1 MEKRRLISLRSVLLQ
16 YLVRTALACLL
27 VAVGWLL
34 VLLLWIQN
42 SGLFLPANQAAQ
54 ACQKAAQDILP
65 GMTAATFDE
74 TQLDSLCRYA
84 LFAAP
89 DSSEV
94 LATNMD
100 AGHLQRAMENRQG
113 KTRWHFGYTQYYMT
127 SKLQDGTVCLLQF
140 DYAVPYAD
148 PALRGV
154 LPDMQ
159 TVHCILGILLLV
171 GAVVWSTHRTGRF
184 LTRETEKLTAAAQA
198 VARKDLDSAVF
209 SGAKVR
215 EYESALQALQTMGDE
230 LTRSHQKQWDMEQ
243 RQREQIIQLSHK
255 LKTPLTIIEGNAE
268 LKKSVRMML
277 DSRRMTHSLLLVG
290 EEGLGTGFAARCVAA
305 DYLYPNGGAPAEALL
320 RGECCRAV
328 AKAGKRDSGQV
339 ETGIVRE
346 AISVS
351 GMGSGG
357 RYLVGQV
364 TAMRSE
370 IFNTSLSAEGRA
382 VLLYHVERMNEESA
396 NALLKVMEEP
406 PEGVLFLLTADSLA
420 GVLPTIRSRC
430 VSFAVA
436 PVSPEQC
443 ARYCV
448 AQGVDKKTAALY
460 SELFDGHI
468 GTVLA
473 AARDEARTAQVEKA
487 LQLAKAAADR
497 DSYAAACL
505 LAAYEK
511 DKAGAAAL
519 LTDFR
524 AVAAAGLRQSPHAP
538 VQGIAAQRALRLAEA
553 AIQRLGAQ
561 VNPKIVLSVFA
572 AKLA

>member
-1 MEKRRLISLRSVLLQ
+1 M
-16 YLVRTALACLL
+16 
-27 VAVGWLL
+27 
-34 VLLLWIQN
+34 
-42 SGLFLPANQAAQ
+42 
-54 ACQKAAQDILP
+54 
-65 GMTAATFDE
+65 M
-74 TQLDSLCRYA
+74 LDR
-84 LFAAP
+84 
-89 DSSEV
+89 
-94 LATNMD
+94 M
-100 AGHLQRAMENRQG
+100 
-113 KTRWHFGYTQYYMT
+113 
-127 SKLQDGTVCLLQF
+127 
-140 DYAVPYAD
+140 
-148 PALRGV
+148 
-154 LPDMQ
+154 
-159 TVHCILGILLLV
+159 
-171 GAVVWSTHRTGRF
+171 
-184 LTRETEKLTAAAQA
+184 
-198 VARKDLDSAVF
+198 
-209 SGAKVR
+209 
-215 EYESALQALQTMGDE
+215 
-230 LTRSHQKQWDMEQ
+230 
-243 RQREQIIQLSHK
+243 
-255 LKTPLTIIEGNAE
+255 EGNAE
-268 LKKSVRMML
+268 LKTSVRQML
-277 DSRRMTHSLLLVG
+277 ASRRLTHSVLLVG
-290 EEGLGTGFAARCVAA
+290 EDGLGAGFAARCIAA
-305 DYLYPNGGAPAEALL
+305 DYLYPAGGAPAEALL

-420 GVLPTIRSRC
+420 SVLPTIRSRC

-436 PVSPEQC
+436 PVSSEQC

-487 LQLAKAAADR
+487 LQLAKAAAAH
-497 DSYAAACL
+497 DSYAAAVL
-505 LAAYEK
+505 LAAFEK

-519 LTDFR
+519 LADFR
-524 AVAAAGLRQSPHAP
+524 AVAAAGLRGSPHAP
-538 VQGIAAQRALRLAEA
+538 VQGADAQRALRLAEA